1 MDFSSFNIIAIAV
14 ASFAGFVTG
23 ALWFSPK
30 TFFPLWWRALG
41 KSTDEVPG
49 KGTDMGAI
57 FASLVGSMLI
67 QAVILSGVINGLYEN
82 ASIAQGVIAG
92 IVIGVG
98 ISAMSS
104 MGIVSL
110 QVTVSWRGH
119 SKQATTLQRLQS
131 WVRSS
136 PLSNRA

>member
-1 MDFSSFNIIAIAV
+1 MDFSSFNIFGIGLATV
-14 ASFAGFVTG
+14 AGFATG

-41 KSTDEVPG
+41 KPEDEVPG
-49 KGTDMGAI
+49 KGTNMGAI

-92 IVIGVG
+92 VVIGVG

-104 MGIVSL
+104 IGHRLFAGDGFLAWALEAGNDIAALAIMGAIIAAV
-110 QVTVSWRGH
+110 
-119 SKQATTLQRLQS
+119 
-131 WVRSS
+131 
-136 PLSNRA
+136 

>member
-41 KSTDEVPG
+41 KTTDEVPG

-82 ASIAQGVIAG
+82 ASVAQGVIAG

-98 ISAMSS
+98 INAMSS
-104 MGIVSL
+104 IGHRLFAGDGFLAWALEAGNDIAALAIMGAII
-110 QVTVSWRGH
+110 
-119 SKQATTLQRLQS
+119 A
-131 WVRSS
+131 
-136 PLSNRA
+136 AF

>member
-1 MDFSSFNIIAIAV
+1 MDFSSFNIIGIGLAAV
-14 ASFAGFVTG
+14 AGFVTG

-41 KSTDEVPG
+41 KPTDEIPG

-82 ASIAQGVIAG
+82 ASIAQGIIAG
-92 IVIGVG
+92 IVIGIG

-104 MGIVSL
+104 IGHRLFAGDGFLAWALEAGNDIVALAVMGAII
-110 QVTVSWRGH
+110 
-119 SKQATTLQRLQS
+119 A
-131 WVRSS
+131 
-136 PLSNRA
+136 AF

>member
-41 KSTDEVPG
+41 KPEDEVPG

-67 QAVILSGVINGLYEN
+67 QAVILSGVINGLYKN

-104 MGIVSL
+104 IGHRLFAGDGFLTWALEAGNDIAALAIMGAII
-110 QVTVSWRGH
+110 
-119 SKQATTLQRLQS
+119 A
-131 WVRSS
+131 
-136 PLSNRA
+136 AF

>member
-1 MDFSSFNIIAIAV
+1 MDFGSFNIIAIAL

-41 KSTDEVPG
+41 KSTDVMPG
-49 KGTDMGAI
+49 TGTDMGAI
-57 FASLVGSMLI
+57 FASLVGSMLV

-92 IVIGVG
+92 VVIGVG

-104 MGIVSL
+104 IGHRLFAGDGFLAWALEAGNDIAALAIMGAII
-110 QVTVSWRGH
+110 
-119 SKQATTLQRLQS
+119 A
-131 WVRSS
+131 
-136 PLSNRA
+136 AF

>member
-49 KGTDMGAI
+49 EGTDMGAI

-67 QAVILSGVINGLYEN
+67 QAIILSGVINGLYEN

-104 MGIVSL
+104 IGHRLFAGDGFLAWVLEAGNDIAALAIMGAII
-110 QVTVSWRGH
+110 
-119 SKQATTLQRLQS
+119 A
-131 WVRSS
+131 
-136 PLSNRA
+136 AF

>member
-1 MDFSSFNIIAIAV
+1 MDFSSFNFIAIAV

-41 KSTDEVPG
+41 KPEDEVPG

-67 QAVILSGVINGLYEN
+67 QAVILSGVINGLFEN

-104 MGIVSL
+104 IGHRLFAGDGFLAWALEAGNDIAALAIMGAII
-110 QVTVSWRGH
+110 
-119 SKQATTLQRLQS
+119 A
-131 WVRSS
+131 
-136 PLSNRA
+136 AF

>member
-57 FASLVGSMLI
+57 FTSLVGSMLI

-104 MGIVSL
+104 IGHRLFAGDGFLAWALEAGNDIAALAIMGAII
-110 QVTVSWRGH
+110 
-119 SKQATTLQRLQS
+119 A
-131 WVRSS
+131 
-136 PLSNRA
+136 AF

>member
-14 ASFAGFVTG
+14 ASFAGFATG

-30 TFFPLWWRALG
+30 TFFPLWWRAHG
-41 KSTDEVPG
+41 KSTDEMPG

-67 QAVILSGVINGLYEN
+67 QAVILSGVINGLYES

-104 MGIVSL
+104 IGHRLFAGDGFLAWALEAGNDIAALAIMGAII
-110 QVTVSWRGH
+110 
-119 SKQATTLQRLQS
+119 A
-131 WVRSS
+131 
-136 PLSNRA
+136 AF

>member
-1 MDFSSFNIIAIAV
+1 MDFSSFNIIGIGLAAV
-14 ASFAGFVTG
+14 AGFVTG
-23 ALWFSPK
+23 ALWFSPR

-41 KSTDEVPG
+41 KPIDETPG

-67 QAVILSGVINGLYEN
+67 QAVILSGVINGLHEN

-92 IVIGVG
+92 IVIGIG

-104 MGIVSL
+104 IGHRLFAGDGFLAWALEAGNDIVALAVMGAII
-110 QVTVSWRGH
+110 
-119 SKQATTLQRLQS
+119 A
-131 WVRSS
+131 
-136 PLSNRA
+136 AF

>member
-1 MDFSSFNIIAIAV
+1 MDFSSFNIFGIGLATV
-14 ASFAGFVTG
+14 AGFATG

-41 KSTDEVPG
+41 KPEDEVPG
-49 KGTDMGAI
+49 KGTNMGAI

-92 IVIGVG
+92 VVIGVG

-104 MGIVSL
+104 IGHRLFAGDGFLAWALEAGNDIAALAIMGAII
-110 QVTVSWRGH
+110 
-119 SKQATTLQRLQS
+119 A
-131 WVRSS
+131 
-136 PLSNRA
+136 AF

>member
-1 MDFSSFNIIAIAV
+1 MDFSSFNIIAIVV
-14 ASFAGFVTG
+14 AGFAGFVTG

-30 TFFPLWWRALG
+30 TFFPLWWSALG
-41 KSTDEVPG
+41 KSADEMPG

-82 ASIAQGVIAG
+82 ASITQGVIAG
-92 IVIGVG
+92 VVIGVG

-104 MGIVSL
+104 IGHRLFAGDGFLAWALEAGNDIAALAIMGAII
-110 QVTVSWRGH
+110 
-119 SKQATTLQRLQS
+119 ADF
-131 WVRSS
+131 
-136 PLSNRA
+136 

>member
-82 ASIAQGVIAG
+82 ASVAQGVIAG

-98 ISAMSS
+98 INAMSS
-104 MGIVSL
+104 IGHRLFAGDGFLAWALEAGNDIAALAIMGAII
-110 QVTVSWRGH
+110 
-119 SKQATTLQRLQS
+119 A
-131 WVRSS
+131 
-136 PLSNRA
+136 AF